1 MSENENEH
9 EAASPFIRLT
19 RRPRCIIG
27 FLAVLLLSMTTMMV
41 PAYADMRLGDT
52 EVHGYT
58 PSEMASTDE
67 SGPTAEKMAQLPGRI
82 EQMVVVFI
90 RYMMPFLAIGAVI
103 IIVYNVIANFFRA
116 EEDKV
121 PMSKIFKDIV
131 QGFFFILFAW
141 IIVEL
146 ILYFLIGTESF
157 VETYLLG

>member
-1 MSENENEH
+1 MHRNDNGTGS
-9 EAASPFIRLT
+9 IV
-19 RRPRCIIG
+19 PRMARWAKGMAG
-27 FLAVLLLSMTTMMV
+27 FLAILLLSMTTMLV

-58 PSEMASTDE
+58 PSEMASTDG

-90 RYMMPFLAIGAVI
+90 RYMMPFLAIGAVV

-157 VETYLLG
+157 VEAYLLG